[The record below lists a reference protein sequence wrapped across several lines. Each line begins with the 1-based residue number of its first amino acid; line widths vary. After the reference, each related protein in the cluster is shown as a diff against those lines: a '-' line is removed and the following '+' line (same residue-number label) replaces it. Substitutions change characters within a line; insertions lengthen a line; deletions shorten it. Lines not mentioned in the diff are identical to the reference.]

1 MSRKNTLIAF
11 IILSIAGSIIVY
23 NGTNL
28 VIADVGNYTYGWNG
42 LNLFASIPGFF
53 FSIEFVTLAIF
64 VIRLYLNTSTRKK
77 TMMLYLKILIG
88 HSIVGIAG
96 VLLSSIYSYDSITS
110 PYPFVFY
117 SIGFLMIYVIQILL
131 FTITLIRV
139 KKKMPNDNP
148 KRKITFG
155 YVIYSICV
163 AGFVYLAFNRFG
175 AFLVSAKYIQ
185 LSTLHMTWV
194 VYAWLLMPILL
205 LYYMIFK
212 DLNFYKDYN
221 TQIIHLILLL
231 CLNICFSISIYI
243 TGTHNTLFVSA
254 ISPAYGLDRLATF
267 PYVGIVQFIVTAA
280 FNIYLIGW
288 RIVKKIQTKSK

>member
-117 SIGFLMIYVIQILL
+117 SIGFLIIYVIQILL

-267 PYVGIVQFIVTAA
+267 PYVGIVQFIVTVA

>member
-1 MSRKNTLIAF
+1 MSKKTTF
-11 IILSIAGSIIVY
+11 ITFLVLSIVGSIVVY

-28 VIADVGNYTYGWNG
+28 VIADVGNYAYGWNG

-53 FSIEFVTLAIF
+53 FSIEFVTLSIF
-64 VIRLYLNTSTRKK
+64 VIRFYLNNSTRKK
-77 TMMLYLKILIG
+77 TVLLYLRILIG
-88 HSIVGIAG
+88 HSIVGIIG

-117 SIGFLMIYVIQILL
+117 SIGFLLIYVIQTLL
-131 FTITLIRV
+131 FTTLLIRA

-163 AGFVYLAFNRFG
+163 AGFVYLAYNRFG
-175 AFLVSAKYIQ
+175 AFLMSVKYVQ

-194 VYAWLLMPILL
+194 VYVWLLIPIMLV
-205 LYYMIFK
+205 YYMIFK

-221 TQIIHLILLL
+221 TQIIHLVLLL
-231 CLNICFSISIYI
+231 CLNICLSISIYI

-267 PYVGIVQFIVTAA
+267 PYVGIVQFIITIS